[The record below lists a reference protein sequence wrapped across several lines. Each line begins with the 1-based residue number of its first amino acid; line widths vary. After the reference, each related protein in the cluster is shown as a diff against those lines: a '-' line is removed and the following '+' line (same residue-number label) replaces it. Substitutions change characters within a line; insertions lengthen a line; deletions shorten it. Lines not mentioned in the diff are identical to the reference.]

1 MIKFAEG
8 KKMAEVSIV
17 IPNYN
22 GMKYIEDCL
31 QAVYAQRVEQGTHQQ
46 LLQKKGAYYQ
56 LYTLQFS
63 KQQLEEK

>member
-31 QAVYAQRVEQGTHQQ
+31 QAVYAQRVEQEPDTEILVVDNGSVSYTH
-46 LLQKKGAYYQ
+46 LRAHE
-56 LYTLQFS
+56 T
-63 KQQLEEK
+63 